1 MVVFKRCFTG
11 NYGFTLLEVMV
22 ATLIL
27 VLVVAGTFAVCTAG
41 ERFVREAM
49 HRTEALD
56 FARQALEQLHDEVKA
71 ATWDSV
77 NPGDPLSPG
86 THALLLP
93 AGDLRDR
100 WAGVRQYL
108 VTDLDWDGDSATAEA
123 KRVTVTVTWNE
134 PGIE

>member
-1 MVVFKRCFTG
+1 MVVFRRCFTS

-27 VLVVAGTFAVCTAG
+27 VLVVAGTLAVCTAG

-56 FARQALEQLHDEVKA
+56 FARQALEQLRDEVKA
-71 ATWDSV
+71 STWGSG
-77 NPGDPLSPG
+77 NPSDPLSSG
-86 THALLLP
+86 THVLALP
-93 AGDLRDR
+93 AGEFRDQ
-100 WAGVRQYL
+100 WSGLRQYL